1 MKLDKKDK
9 ITVLIILI
17 IVAIISSVYKNKIN
31 DREKIQLV
39 SEEISSYESNN
50 QKENNDKKEDMKVH
64 ITGEIN
70 NPGVYQIKQGDR
82 LVDLVEK
89 AGGLTQ
95 KADESKINLAMRL
108 DDEMKIIIPSVDDNS
123 SNEESFDNVVVNAY
137 SNNDT
142 DKININTADITKLQT
157 LPNIGEKRA
166 QAIIDYRENSK
177 FEKIEDIKNV
187 TGIGDKYFEALKD
200 QITVK

>member
-108 DDEMKIIIPSVDDNS
+108 DDEMKIIIPNVDDNS
-123 SNEESFDNVVVNAY
+123 SNKETFDNVVINAY
-137 SNNDT
+137 SDNDT
-142 DKININTADITKLQT
+142 GKVNINTADITKLQT

-166 QAIIDYRENSK
+166 KAIIDYRQNTK

>member
-1 MKLDKKDK
+1 M
-9 ITVLIILI
+9 
-17 IVAIISSVYKNKIN
+17 
-31 DREKIQLV
+31 V

-108 DDEMKIIIPSVDDNS
+108 DDEMKIIIPNVDDNS
-123 SNEESFDNVVVNAY
+123 SNKETFDNVVINAY
-137 SNNDT
+137 SDNDT
-142 DKININTADITKLQT
+142 GKVNINTADITKLQT

-166 QAIIDYRENSK
+166 KAIIDYRQNTK